1 MQFILTLL
9 ISVRGRKL
17 LKDGSDLSFSGKEA
31 GLTDTPA
38 RPGGPGWTGW
48 RSWVWLG
55 VLDEPRKDG
64 EGKERLSSKCFQ
76 PGRGL
81 SLSCKYRALAWRVC
95 VWILFL
101 KMHTGTH
108 LCGSSPGH
116 MAINYCM
123 KNLPQWLS
131 RWRTCLQCRRHR
143 RRKFDLRVGKIPRRR
158 VWQPTP
164 GFLPGNPMDTGLS
177 VQCHKGSYVTE
188 RLSRLQ
194 EAAQACNRVPQAA
207 GLGKQAYCVFFFIV
221 SRLWGLEVWD
231 PGVSSVGVS
240 EGLSPWLADS
250 YRLPV
255 CSHCFFHVCAHLC
268 LFPF

>member
-31 GLTDTPA
+31 SLTDTPA
-38 RPGGPGWTGW
+38 RPGGPGWTGS
-48 RSWVWLG
+48 RSWVGLG
-55 VLDEPRKDG
+55 VLDESRKDG
-64 EGKERLSSKCFQ
+64 EGKERLNSKCFQ

-95 VWILFL
+95 VWLLFL
-101 KMHTGTH
+101 KMHTNTH

-143 RRKFDLRVGKIPRRR
+143 SRKFDLRVGKIPWRR

-164 GFLPGNPMDTGLS
+164 VFLPGNPMDTGLS
-177 VQCHKGSYVTE
+177 VQCHKGS
-188 RLSRLQ
+188 
-194 EAAQACNRVPQAA
+194 
-207 GLGKQAYCVFFFIV
+207 
-221 SRLWGLEVWD
+221 
-231 PGVSSVGVS
+231 
-240 EGLSPWLADS
+240 
-250 YRLPV
+250 
-255 CSHCFFHVCAHLC
+255 
-268 LFPF
+268 